1 MMKRVLLSLLALSL
15 CVMLA
20 VPVFAAPRNGVYILD
35 ELEHL
40 DDDDFRS
47 LHQEAIRVS
56 EALGLDV
63 ILVFTYEENLEAY
76 GQQLT
81 IGQID
86 DQIIMLDN
94 EEDWAIVCH
103 GAAVKMTTSSD
114 WDTLRRAYEEEVTY
128 ASAVEAYYATAE
140 ELLADREH
148 PEEEYP
154 EQMGSL
160 VVDQAGLLTEAERTQ
175 LTEKLNGI
183 SHEHRMDV
191 VLVTADDLGGKS
203 PRDYA
208 DDFYDYNGYGK
219 GPNYDG
225 ILLLVSMEDRD
236 YWISTCGAGIT
247 AFTDAGIE
255 YLAEQFLEP
264 LSNGDYALAFN
275 RYADTCVELLIKAE
289 QGNPYDVADLP
300 EEPFHLFGAI
310 VISLGIGFLVAFIAT
325 AIMKGQLKSV
335 RAQSGAADYVKKD
348 SLKVTKR
355 QDLFLYRQVTRRELP
370 KSNSGGG
377 SSVHRSSSGRSHGG
391 GGGKF

>member
-114 WDTLRRAYEEEVTY
+114 WPGRPPPGPLGPEGLTVGLV
-128 ASAVEAYYATAE
+128 
-140 ELLADREH
+140 LAGGQL
-148 PEEEYP
+148 PQP
-154 EQMGSL
+154 
-160 VVDQAGLLTEAERTQ
+160 AAPWPERT
-175 LTEKLNGI
+175 
-183 SHEHRMDV
+183 
-191 VLVTADDLGGKS
+191 
-203 PRDYA
+203 PRFCPRPCRPGCCA
-208 DDFYDYNGYGK
+208 CW
-219 GPNYDG
+219 
-225 ILLLVSMEDRD
+225 S
-236 YWISTCGAGIT
+236 AG
-247 AFTDAGIE
+247 
-255 YLAEQFLEP
+255 
-264 LSNGDYALAFN
+264 
-275 RYADTCVELLIKAE
+275 
-289 QGNPYDVADLP
+289 
-300 EEPFHLFGAI
+300 
-310 VISLGIGFLVAFIAT
+310 
-325 AIMKGQLKSV
+325 
-335 RAQSGAADYVKKD
+335 
-348 SLKVTKR
+348 
-355 QDLFLYRQVTRRELP
+355 
-370 KSNSGGG
+370 
-377 SSVHRSSSGRSHGG
+377 
-391 GGGKF
+391 